1 MAALGT
7 QHFLV
12 SDEEESK
19 SRLAESGSAWKVRQC
34 LTLWKQEKDFLM
46 TRFGECDL

>member
-34 LTLWKQEKDFLM
+34 LTLWKQEKEIF
-46 TRFGECDL
+46 